1 MRRRQSLARDVSVR
15 GVGLHSGKPSRVTL
29 RPAEPGAGVV
39 FVCGATEIPARAE
52 HVVSTRFA
60 TVLARDGARVSTV
73 EHLLAALG
81 GLGVD
86 DARVEVDG
94 DELPALDGGAAGF
107 VALLRRAGLRSG
119 PGDARP
125 LRVERVIEVSDGP
138 ARARVLPA
146 EALAIDYTIDFA
158 HPAVGRQRLV
168 LDALAPER
176 FERDIAPARSFGFL
190 RDAQA
195 LRAAGLA
202 AGASLEN
209 TLVFDD
215 EKPLNPGGARWADE
229 PLRHKI
235 LDLLGDLALLAR
247 PLAARVEVERGG
259 HTLHLALVK
268 AMTLSGRGPRAPG
281 PGGWRRCGR

>member
-1 MRRRQSLARDVSVR
+1 MRRRQSPARAVSAR

-29 RPAEPGAGVV
+29 GPAEPGAGIV

-60 TVLARDGARVSTV
+60 TVLARDGVRVSTV
-73 EHLLAALG
+73 EHLLAALS

-107 VALLRRAGLRSG
+107 VALLRRAGLRAG
-119 PGDARP
+119 PGEVRP
-125 LRVERVIEVSDGP
+125 LRLERAIELSQGP

-146 EALAIDYTIDFA
+146 EQLAIAYAIDFA
-158 HPAVGRQRLV
+158 HPAVGRQRLA
-168 LDALAPER
+168 LDALSPER

-190 RDAQA
+190 RDADA

-215 EKPLNPGGARWADE
+215 EKPLNPQGPRWPDE
-229 PLRHKI
+229 PVRHKV
-235 LDLLGDLALLAR
+235 LDLLGDLALLGR
-247 PLAARVEVERGG
+247 PLAARVEVDRGG

-268 AMTLSGRGPRAPG
+268 ALGDAQRRGDSP
-281 PGGWRRCGR
+281 